1 MMRRNGGLQ
10 VIKRTLLWACVALAA
25 PVLLFGALLVWPD
38 PLFAFSLGTGKIVV
52 ASDRPI
58 PSAGGER
65 FLRDCERLLERS
77 PLKAKARK
85 YRVYVTNEDWRQRL
99 FFLPSPK
106 AWGLAYS
113 LFGGPAFLSGADF
126 EAGRVVHWGYVG
138 TPPRTLAW
146 LCAHELTHII
156 VGEHVG
162 LARFRL
168 PQWVWEGFPDYVGI
182 ENRQSFEELRDAL
195 GDRPVDIP
203 MMIRYGSYPRYRLLV
218 TFFIEKK
225 GWSVD
230 QLLQTRLTEDEATA
244 IMRADA
250 RR

>member
-1 MMRRNGGLQ
+1 VLR
-10 VIKRTLLWACVALAA
+10 VIKRTLLWAGAALAA
-25 PVLLFGALLVWPD
+25 PLPLFGALLTWPN
-38 PLFAFSLGTGKIVV
+38 PLFAYSLGTGKIVV

-58 PSAGGER
+58 PSVGGER
-65 FLRDCERLLERS
+65 FVRDCERLLERS
-77 PLKAKARK
+77 PLKGKARR
-85 YRVYVTNEDWRQRL
+85 YHVYVANADWRQRL
-99 FFLPSPK
+99 FFLPHPK
-106 AWGLAYS
+106 AWGIAYYYG
-113 LFGGPAFLSGADF
+113 FGGAAFLSAADF

-146 LCAHELTHII
+146 LCAHELTHVIAW
-156 VGEHVG
+156 EHVG
-162 LARFRL
+162 LARFRV
-168 PQWVWEGFPDYVGI
+168 PRWVWEGFPDYVGI

-225 GWSVD
+225 GWSVN